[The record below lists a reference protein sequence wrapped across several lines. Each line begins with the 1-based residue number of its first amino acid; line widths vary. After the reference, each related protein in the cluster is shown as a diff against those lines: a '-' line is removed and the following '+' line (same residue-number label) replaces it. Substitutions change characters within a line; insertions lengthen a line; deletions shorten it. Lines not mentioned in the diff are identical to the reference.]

1 MAGRSLVIMK
11 CFGQLKVMYM
21 GMFIVMLLK
30 SVSSAP
36 VTSRTGRMKRK
47 NFEGKSEGIRRQPIV
62 GLG

>member
-36 VTSRTGRMKRK
+36 GRMKRK
-47 NFEGKSEGIRRQPIV
+47 SFEGKSEGR
-62 GLG
+62 LG